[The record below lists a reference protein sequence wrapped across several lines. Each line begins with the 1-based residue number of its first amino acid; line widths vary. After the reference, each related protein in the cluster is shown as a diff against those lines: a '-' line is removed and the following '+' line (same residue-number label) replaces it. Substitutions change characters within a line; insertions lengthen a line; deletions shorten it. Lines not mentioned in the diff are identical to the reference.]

1 MKRRF
6 VKRSITLLTIA
17 VVLPVAGYYY
27 LFARP
32 YPSDPEAAMI
42 SFEDLKRF
50 ADAHREADGSADVYQ
65 RQYFDLGSRPVGIWE
80 SQFDINATEL
90 AGHVAE
96 KSALYEDF
104 DARAA
109 TLAATEP
116 NIRQAY
122 VELKRRYPEAVFS
135 PLYVFF
141 GSYSVRSLIRPSGI
155 LFSGE
160 YFTGMPAGM
169 DPSSPHYLRG
179 LMAEPHMIVSQAIHE
194 QAHIQQARHSP
205 LAMFTGSLLERTIYE
220 GTADYVAEL
229 VTGTHNNPTA
239 LQYVDGHGRA
249 LWCDFYRSTDA
260 SYRDHWIDADRY
272 GRPPSGITG
281 AFGYS
286 IAKAYFRTFEDPTLG
301 LKALLELEDSYD
313 EIFTRSGLRER
324 LAEQCS

>member
-1 MKRRF
+1 MK
-6 VKRSITLLTIA
+6 KRSIAISIILVTI
-17 VVLPVAGYYY
+17 VVLLSVAGYYY

-32 YPSDPEAAMI
+32 HPADPEAALI

-65 RQYFDLGSRPVGIWE
+65 RQYFDLGSRQVGIWE
-80 SQFDINATEL
+80 SQFDMNATDL

-116 NIRQAY
+116 DIRQAY

-135 PLYVFF
+135 PLHVFF
-141 GSYSVRSLIRPSGI
+141 GAYSVRSLIRPFGI

-160 YFTGMPAGM
+160 YFTGMPAAM
-169 DPSSPHYLRG
+169 DPDSPHYLRG
-179 LMAEPHMIVSQAIHE
+179 LMAEPEMIVSQAIHE

-220 GTADYVAEL
+220 GTADYVSEL

-239 LQYVDGHGRA
+239 LQYVDRHGKA
-249 LWCDFYRSTDA
+249 LWCDFFRSINV
-260 SYRDHWIDADRY
+260 SYRDHWIDAERY
-272 GRPPSGITG
+272 GKPPSGITG
-281 AFGYS
+281 AFGYN
-286 IAKAYFRTFEDPTLG
+286 IARAYYRTFEDSAAG
-301 LKALLELEDSYD
+301 LKALLELDESYD
-313 EIFTRSGLRER
+313 EIFTRSGIRRR